1 MPDIEVETTSE
12 AGFVTES
19 RVGNFA
25 VTIDATG
32 EEGPTS
38 NEMLVTDYAACYIPA
53 FRVGAQQRGYE
64 ELGKVV
70 IDAEGD
76 LDDGDDLEAIRFHIK
91 VEADLGEDA
100 DEIVSRGEEI
110 CHVHAAL
117 RDGLHAEIEVTD
129 NAF

>member
-1 MPDIEVETTSE
+1 MPDIEVESTCE
-12 AGFVTES
+12 EGFVTES
-19 RVGNFA
+19 RVGDFA

-32 EEGPTS
+32 EEGPTP
-38 NEMLVTDYAACYIPA
+38 NEMLVTDYASCYIPA
-53 FRVGAQQRGYE
+53 FRVGAQQRGYD

-76 LDDGDDLEAIRFHIK
+76 LDDDDDLEAIRFQLK

-100 DEIVSRGEEI
+100 DEIVSRGKDI
-110 CHVHAAL
+110 CHVHSAVREELEA
-117 RDGLHAEIEVTD
+117 DIEITD

>member
-1 MPDIEVETTSE
+1 MSDIEVESTSE

-19 RVGNFA
+19 RVGDFA

-32 EEGPTS
+32 EEGPTP
-38 NEMLVTDYAACYIPA
+38 NEMLVTDYASCYIPA

-70 IDAEGD
+70 INAEGD
-76 LDDGDDLEAIRFHIK
+76 LDEEDDLEAIRFDLK
-91 VEADLGEDA
+91 VEADLGDDA

-110 CHVHAAL
+110 CHVHSAV
-117 RDGLHAEIEVTD
+117 REELHAEINVTD
-129 NAF
+129 DAF